1 MNYRQE
7 MQKGIVLSTNSSQ
20 LSLGIGDVDDEV
32 HHLLDGDDAV
42 AVRVRQS
49 QDLLRDAPA
58 NGRGHFKIPRLM
70 VNFSN
75 VYLELRMRW

>member
-1 MNYRQE
+1 MSYRQE
-7 MQKGIVLSTNSSQ
+7 MQKGIGLSTNLNQ
-20 LSLGIGDVDDEV
+20 LLLGIGDVDDEV

-58 NGRGHFKIPRLM
+58 NERERPFQNSAPFGRTYCVP
-70 VNFSN
+70 
-75 VYLELRMRW
+75 

>member
-1 MNYRQE
+1 MN
-7 MQKGIVLSTNSSQ
+7 Q
-20 LSLGIGDVDDEV
+20 LLLGIGDVDDEV

-58 NGRGHFKIPRLM
+58 SERGHFKIPRLLGKF
-70 VNFSN
+70 NE
-75 VYLELRMRW
+75 YLELRMRW

>member
-1 MNYRQE
+1 MN
-7 MQKGIVLSTNSSQ
+7 Q
-20 LSLGIGDVDDEV
+20 LLLGIGDVDDEV

-58 NGRGHFKIPRLM
+58 NERGRFKIPRLLGK
-70 VNFSN
+70 FN
-75 VYLELRMRW
+75 VYLELRMRWYDSGVTGSSWQMR

>member
-1 MNYRQE
+1 MN
-7 MQKGIVLSTNSSQ
+7 Q
-20 LSLGIGDVDDEV
+20 LLLGIGDVDDEV

-58 NGRGHFKIPRLM
+58 NEREAVSKSRAFWENSMSTL
-70 VNFSN
+70 S
-75 VYLELRMRW
+75 